1 MLATSAGRRVC
12 VIVGAQARDDE
23 TQIRFK
29 VMEYKTEAVNKF
41 SIGAWIG
48 TPVEVTYVA
57 IHPSRISKVSE
68 KLQARVNE
76 GVSNV
81 TAIVQSAIGQP
92 TATPQ

>member
-1 MLATSAGRRVC
+1 M
-12 VIVGAQARDDE
+12 IVGGQIRDDE

-29 VMEYKTEAVNKF
+29 ILEYKTEAVNKF
-41 SIGAWIG
+41 SIGALIV
-48 TPVEVTYVA
+48 TPVEVNFVA
-57 IHPSRISKVSE
+57 IHPSRIGTVPE

-92 TATPQ
+92 TATPTQ